1 MFFPLLRE
9 KLTEVHEELQKKQE
23 LIEDLQP
30 DVNQNAQKINELEA
44 ALQKKDEDMKAME
57 ERYKMYLEKARNVS
71 DLSYSVQ
78 VFVTQVLNSPVPP
91 VCTALVYKSCHLA
104 PHYPS
109 LLVRFLVC
117 LSP

>member
-1 MFFPLLRE
+1 MLSLLLRE

-30 DVNQNAQKINELEA
+30 DISQNAQKISELEA

-71 DLSYSVQ
+71 DTLPQ
-78 VFVTQVLNSPVPP
+78 LIPVPMFYH
-91 VCTALVYKSCHLA
+91 TQ
-104 PHYPS
+104 
-109 LLVRFLVC
+109 F
-117 LSP
+117 